1 MNTIW
6 LLETG
11 HKVFRNWII
20 GPEHVEMIRRA
31 MPDVK
36 LDMDPR
42 GGLRP
47 GYKVF
52 LSGNLSKLRRVA

>member
-6 LLETG
+6 FLESG

-20 GPEHVEMIRRA
+20 GPEHVGLIRQVW
-31 MPDVK
+31 PHVK
-36 LDMDPR
+36 MDMDPR

-52 LSGNLSKLRRVA
+52 LSGNLKKLKQVA